1 MELVCFSYEDNRFLE
16 VKHCQNAT
24 QENVIMDQL
33 QEARK
38 IINEVDSQMA
48 ELFVRR
54 MQAAQMVAEYKKVHG
69 MPILD
74 TAREEEVIRQ
84 GSERVENDE
93 LRGYY
98 SDFMRDTMAISR
110 RYQQKLLFGM
120 KVAYSG
126 VEGAFAHIAAN
137 RLFPEAQKNA
147 YPDFSSAYQSVV
159 QGECDA
165 VVLPLENSYA
175 GEVGQVTDLMFSG
188 PLYVNGTLELSVTQ
202 DLLAVEGATLDTV
215 QTVVSH
221 PQALAQCDS
230 FIKSR
235 NLKQISYD
243 NTALAAKYVQSL
255 NDPTV
260 AAIASAES
268 ASLYGLKVLAQGINQ
283 SRSNT
288 TRFAVLA
295 RSENRNISKS
305 HGAHF
310 ILMFTVRNEAG
321 SLARALNI
329 IGAHGFN
336 MRTLRSRPMRELLWQ
351 YYFYVEAEGN
361 IRSYEGK
368 CMLEEL
374 GVCCDNVR
382 CVGSFT

>member
-1 MELVCFSYEDNRFLE
+1 
-16 VKHCQNAT
+16 
-24 QENVIMDQL
+24 MDAL

-38 IINEVDSQMA
+38 IINEVDAQMA

-54 MQAAQMVAEYKKVHG
+54 MQAAEMVAQYKQAHG

-74 TAREEEVIRQ
+74 AAREEEVIRK
-84 GSERVENDE
+84 GTERVSDDA

-98 SDFMRDTMAISR
+98 TDFMRDTMAISR
-110 RYQQKLLFGM
+110 RYQQKLIHGM

-137 RLFPEAQKNA
+137 RLFPEAQKIA
-147 YPDFSSAYQSVV
+147 YSDFKAAYDSVV
-159 QGECDA
+159 DGECDA

-188 PLYVNGTLELSVTQ
+188 PLYVNGTLALSVTH
-202 DLLAVEGATLDTV
+202 DLLAVEGATLDSIR
-215 QTVVSH
+215 TVVSH
-221 PQALAQCDS
+221 PQALSQCDGY
-230 FIKSR
+230 IKTHGFD
-235 NLKQISYD
+235 QTPYE
-243 NTALAAKYVQSL
+243 NTALAAKYVAQL

-268 ASLYGLKVLAQGINQ
+268 ASHYGLKVLAEGINQ
-283 SRSNT
+283 SPANT

-295 RSENRNISKS
+295 RSENRNVSKV

-310 ILMFTVRNEAG
+310 MLVFTVRNEAG

-336 MRTLRSRPMRELLWQ
+336 MRTLRSRPMKELLWQ

-361 IRSYEGK
+361 VRSYEGK

-374 GVCCDNVR
+374 TVCCDKVK
-382 CVGSFT
+382 CVGSFV

>member
-1 MELVCFSYEDNRFLE
+1 
-16 VKHCQNAT
+16 
-24 QENVIMDQL
+24 MDGL

-38 IINEVDSQMA
+38 IINEVDTQMA

-54 MQAAQMVAEYKKVHG
+54 MEAAEMVAAYKKEHG

-74 TAREEEVIRQ
+74 AAREEEVIRN
-84 GSERVENDE
+84 GAERVEQDA

-98 SDFMRDTMAISR
+98 LDFMRDTMAISR
-110 RYQQKLLFGM
+110 RYQQKLLQGM
-120 KVAYSG
+120 RVAYSG
-126 VEGAFAHIAAN
+126 VEGAFAHIAAQ
-137 RLFPEAQKNA
+137 RIFPDAEKVS
-147 YPDFSSAYQSVV
+147 YPDFKDAYASVV
-159 QGECDA
+159 NGECDA

-175 GEVGQVTDLMFSG
+175 GEVGQVTDLLFSG
-188 PLYVNGTLELSVTQ
+188 PLYVNGTIALSVTH
-202 DLLAVEGATLDTV
+202 DLLGVEGASADTV
-215 QTVVSH
+215 KTVVSH

-230 FIKSR
+230 FIKEHGY
-235 NLKQISYD
+235 KQTPYE
-243 NTALAAKYVQSL
+243 NTALAAKYVAEL
-255 NDPTV
+255 NDPSV

-268 ASLYGLKVLAQGINQ
+268 AACYGLKVLGEGINR
-283 SRSNT
+283 SRVNT

-295 RSENRNISKS
+295 KAEDRNISRA

-310 ILMFTVRNEAG
+310 VLMFTVRNEAG

-336 MRTLRSRPMRELLWQ
+336 MRTLRSRPMKELLWQ

-374 GVCCDNVR
+374 AVCCDKVK

>member
-1 MELVCFSYEDNRFLE
+1 
-16 VKHCQNAT
+16 
-24 QENVIMDQL
+24 MDGL

-38 IINEVDSQMA
+38 IINEVDAQMA

-54 MQAAQMVAEYKKVHG
+54 MHAAKMVAEYKQQHG

-74 TAREEEVIRQ
+74 AAREEEVIRS
-84 GSERVENDE
+84 GAERVEDDE

-98 SDFMRDTMAISR
+98 TDFMRDTMAVSR
-110 RYQQKLLFGM
+110 RYQQKLIHGM

-126 VEGAFAHIAAN
+126 TEGAFAHIAAD
-137 RLFPEAQKNA
+137 RLFHDAQKIA
-147 YPDFSSAYQSVV
+147 YPDFKAAYDSVV
-159 QGECDA
+159 RGDCDV

-188 PLYVNGTLELSVTQ
+188 PLYVNGTLALSVTH
-202 DLLAVEGATLDTV
+202 DLLAAEGASLDMIRK
-215 QTVVSH
+215 VVSH
-221 PQALAQCDS
+221 PQALSQCDV
-230 FIKSR
+230 FIKEHGYE
-235 NLKQISYD
+235 QIPYE
-243 NTALAAKYVQSL
+243 NTALAAKYVAELHDS
-255 NDPTV
+255 TI

-268 ASLYGLKVLAQGINQ
+268 ASCYGLKVLAEGINR
-283 SRSNT
+283 SRVNT

-295 RSENRNISKS
+295 RSENRNVSKA

-310 ILMFTVRNEAG
+310 ILVFTVRNEAG

-336 MRTLRSRPMRELLWQ
+336 MRTLRSRPMKELLWQ

-374 GVCCDNVR
+374 AVCCDKVK

>member
-1 MELVCFSYEDNRFLE
+1 
-16 VKHCQNAT
+16 
-24 QENVIMDQL
+24 MDGL

-38 IINEVDSQMA
+38 IINEVDAQMA
-48 ELFVRR
+48 VLFEQR
-54 MQAAQMVAEYKKVHG
+54 MRAAQMVAEYKQAHG

-74 TAREEEVIRQ
+74 AAREEEVIRN
-84 GSERVENDE
+84 GAARVQQDD

-98 SDFMRDTMAISR
+98 MDFMRDTMAISR
-110 RYQQKLLFGM
+110 RYQQKLLHGM

-126 VEGAFAHIAAN
+126 VEGAFAHIAADK
-137 RLFPEAQKNA
+137 LFPDAQKIA
-147 YPDFSSAYQSVV
+147 YPEFKAAYDAVV
-159 QGECDA
+159 NGECDA

-188 PLYVNGTLELSVTQ
+188 PLYINGTLALSVTH
-202 DLLAVEGATLDTV
+202 DLLAVENATLDTV
-215 QTVVSH
+215 KTVVSH
-221 PQALAQCDS
+221 PQALAQCDA
-230 FIKSR
+230 F
-235 NLKQISYD
+235 LTAHGFGQMPFE
-243 NTALAAKYVQSL
+243 NTALAAKHVAQQ

-268 ASLYGLKVLAQGINQ
+268 AAVYGLKVLAEGIN
-283 SRSNT
+283 RSQVNT

-295 RSENRNISKS
+295 RSEERNISKA

-310 ILMFTVRNEAG
+310 VMMFTVKNEAG

-336 MRTLRSRPMRELLWQ
+336 LRTLRSRPMKELLWQ
-351 YYFYVEAEGN
+351 YYFYVEAEGD
-361 IRSYEGK
+361 IRCYEGK

-374 GVCCDNVR
+374 SICCDKVK
-382 CVGSFT
+382 CIGSFI